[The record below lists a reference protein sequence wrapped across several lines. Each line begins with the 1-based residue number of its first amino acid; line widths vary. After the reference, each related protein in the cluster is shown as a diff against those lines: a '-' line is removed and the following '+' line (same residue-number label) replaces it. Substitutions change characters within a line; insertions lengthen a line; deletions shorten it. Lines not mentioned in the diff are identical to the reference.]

1 MSTARTAWD
10 FLQNAGQNGDGMVP
24 RGIFLQKHARNT
36 CFSPQLSLSLPV
48 RHGSN
53 KQDRRRVSIREFD
66 CTQAHQKVSTCVVE
80 CVFYGWQLLRTQ
92 HLKLHEHIRSRGP
105 AAAFKQCFFVQWTFF
120 GLELACGTTIA
131 PSRMSETWRQ
141 NVDEGG
147 E

>member
-10 FLQNAGQNGDGMVP
+10 FRQNAGRNGGGMVP
-24 RGIFLQKHARNT
+24 QGIFLQKHATNT
-36 CFSPQLSLSLPV
+36 CFPQQLSLSLPV
-48 RHGSN
+48 RHGCNQSCHGTASH
-53 KQDRRRVSIREFD
+53 VMAATS
-66 CTQAHQKVSTCVVE
+66 HLKVSKCVVE

-92 HLKLHEHIRSRGP
+92 HLTLHEHIRSRGP